1 MNITL
6 QNPTLDDLAGAY
18 ESLSGFVTSQ
28 RKYDRILKL
37 MSHHEYGKATIN
49 RFEIA
54 WVYNGDRAIATD
66 FVSSIN
72 FNFLPPYVMPLKVA
86 VLMGSNTDVNTDLIA
101 YFSDY
106 SVANEAAS
114 ALCRLEGDQPDDIP
128 TYFVVDFDPEIHNDG
143 YEQGINLGRLAAISQ
158 EQTWVGNVVLDSPSS
173 VKLLVI

>member
-6 QNPTLDDLAGAY
+6 QKPTLNDLAGAY
-18 ESLSGFVTSQ
+18 EALSGFVATP

-37 MSHHEYGKATIN
+37 MEHHEYGKATIN

-66 FVSSIN
+66 FVPSIN
-72 FNFLPPYVMPLKVA
+72 FNFLPPYVMSSRVA
-86 VLMGSNTDVNTDLIA
+86 VLMCSNTDVIA

-114 ALCRLEGDQPDDIP
+114 ALCRLQGDKPDNIP
-128 TYFVVDFDPEIHNDG
+128 TYFVVDFDSEIHNAG
-143 YEQGINLGRLAAISQ
+143 YEQGINFGRLATISH
-158 EQTWVGNVVLDSPSS
+158 EQTRVGNVVLDSPSS